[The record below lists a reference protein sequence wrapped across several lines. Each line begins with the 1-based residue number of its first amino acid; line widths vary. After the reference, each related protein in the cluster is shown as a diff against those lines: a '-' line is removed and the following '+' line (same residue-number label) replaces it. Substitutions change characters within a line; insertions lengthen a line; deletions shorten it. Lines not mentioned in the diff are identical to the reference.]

1 LPKAALIDISL
12 SQGGRFHSLQMST
25 SDDKSREALANKD
38 SDGVIQRLCD
48 ALKNKSVVHE
58 PWTSGVLTL
67 PESETTLFYERQDG
81 TPR

>member
-1 LPKAALIDISL
+1 
-12 SQGGRFHSLQMST
+12 MST

-48 ALKNKSVVHE
+48 ALKNKSVGHE
-58 PWTSGVLTL
+58 PPWTSGVLTL